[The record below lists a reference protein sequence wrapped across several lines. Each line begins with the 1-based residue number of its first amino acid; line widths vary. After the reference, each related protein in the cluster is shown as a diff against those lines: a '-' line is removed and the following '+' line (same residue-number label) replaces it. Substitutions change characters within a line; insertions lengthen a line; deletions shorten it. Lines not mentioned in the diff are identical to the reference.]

1 MSDINQLRF
10 GAFIREITL
19 HQQQLSYNKLA
30 PQIEQDTYGNDL
42 PYRPPK
48 LQLRS
53 VDIYRLIRPY
63 VSVRLIDQ
71 IKAVIP
77 LAVYLVLFQLF
88 ILRQHV
94 SDSWI
99 ITAGLISVIIGLM
112 FFMEG
117 LKVGLMPFGETIGTT
132 LPSKSKL
139 RVVLLIVFLLGIGV
153 TFAEPAIGAL
163 KAAGSIVSVESA
175 PYLFALLNDWST
187 ALVLVVGMGVGLA
200 AVLGTLRFIY
210 GWSLKPLIY
219 ITLIPTIG
227 LTLYILA
234 DDELSKMLGLAWD
247 CGAVTTGP
255 VTVPLV
261 LSLGIGIATAAG
273 KGRSSLS
280 GFGIVTLASLFP
292 IVAVLLLAIYVSMV
306 TTPDAIIQAAMET
319 AQTDSA
325 ASWHETTPF
334 VEIIGGI
341 RAIVPLVI
349 FLIFIMIFV
358 LKEKIK
364 KTGTITYG
372 ITLCVL
378 GMIIFSVGLSYGL
391 AKLGGQSGG
400 LVPAAF
406 TEIDLVTGSPLY
418 AFTLGLFIAVI
429 FAWLLG
435 FGATLAEPALNA
447 LGMTVENLTNGAFRK
462 SMLMYAVSIGV
473 GCGIATGI
481 LKIVYSIPIA
491 YLLVPGYVIAVILTY
506 LSSEEFVNIAWDSA
520 GVTTGPVTVPLVL
533 AMGLGFGNAVG
544 AIEGFGILS
553 MASIGPIVAV
563 LTTGIWIQWKV
574 KQRHEAEDE
583 RIETAEVAE
592 T

>member
-1 MSDINQLRF
+1 MSCTKQIRF
-10 GAFIREITL
+10 GAFIREVAL
-19 HQQQLSYNKLA
+19 QQQEISYNKLA
-30 PQIEQDTYGNDL
+30 PKIKQDTYGNDL

-48 LQLRS
+48 LKLRPI
-53 VDIYRLIRPY
+53 DIYRLIRPY
-63 VSVRLIDQ
+63 VRVRLIDQ
-71 IKAVIP
+71 IKAVVP

-94 SDSWI
+94 IDSWV

-117 LKVGLMPFGETIGTT
+117 LKVGLMPFGQTIGTT
-132 LPSKSKL
+132 LPSKSRL

-163 KAAGSIVSVESA
+163 KAAGSIVSVENA
-175 PYLFALLNDWST
+175 PYLFTLLNDWST
-187 ALVLVVGMGVGLA
+187 VLVLVVGIGVGLA

-219 ITLIPTIG
+219 FTLIPAIL
-227 LTLYILA
+227 LTLYIMA
-234 DDELSKMLGLAWD
+234 DDELNKMLGLAWD

-273 KGRSSLS
+273 KGRSGLS

-292 IVAVLLLAIYVSMV
+292 IIAVLLLAIYVSMV
-306 TTPDAIIQAAMET
+306 TTPDAIIQAAMVA
-319 AQTDSA
+319 AQTDSV
-325 ASWHETTPF
+325 ASWHEKTPF
-334 VEIIGGI
+334 AEIIGGV
-341 RAIVPLVI
+341 RAIVPLVV
-349 FLIFIMIFV
+349 FLICIMFFV

-364 KTGTITYG
+364 KTGTIAYG

-378 GMIIFSVGLSYGL
+378 GMIIFNVGLSYGL

-418 AFTLGLFIAVI
+418 VFSLGLFIAVI

-462 SMLMYAVSIGV
+462 SMLMYAVSFGV
-473 GCGIATGI
+473 GCGIALGI

-491 YLLVPGYVIAVILTY
+491 YLIVPGYVIAVILTY
-506 LSSEEFVNIAWDSA
+506 MSAEEFVNIAWDSA

-533 AMGLGFGNAVG
+533 AMGLGFGDAVG

-563 LTTGIWIQWKV
+563 LTTGIWIRRKV
-574 KQRHEAEDE
+574 KQRHEAEE
-583 RIETAEVAE
+583 EQLETAEVAE
-592 T
+592 I